1 MKTASLVFLQETA
14 DDLRHEIKI
23 QTVYICDPK
32 NVLWLLVLDLACLQP
47 QLLPLTRKRDKTLS
61 CIGKLQCA
69 RTFFTVPSS
78 SSSADRRWLSA
89 GCDTNSTSAALDKDE
104 LDTIVRNV
112 LMSW

>member
-32 NVLWLLVLDLACLQP
+32 NVLWLLVLDLACIQP

-69 RTFFTVPSS
+69 RTFFTDDQFCSQFFFQCRQ
-78 SSSADRRWLSA
+78 AMAECRL
-89 GCDTNSTSAALDKDE
+89 
-104 LDTIVRNV
+104 
-112 LMSW
+112 